1 MNRLALPMT
10 LGLFFV
16 AYLSQLGET
25 LPSPKKII
33 EEDGSTYNEDDCE
46 KAADEHPGS
55 CAIIF
60 DKHECDLPES
70 FLSVLHTGDKLA
82 IEVGNTPSLPFDFEE
97 DVKSVI
103 VHPGCVLFGYAA
115 DLASL
120 INTKNK
126 HLGMGIMVSAVE
138 KTDWVYKGL
147 YGKFVSYESNER

>member
-46 KAADEHPGS
+46 KAADEHAGS

-103 VHPGCVLFGYAA
+103 VHPGCVLFGYDE
-115 DLASL
+115 DLGL
-120 INTKNK
+120 IRTEKK
-126 HLGMGIMVSAVE
+126 DLGKGIMVSAVN
-138 KTDWVYKGL
+138 KKDWVYKEL
-147 YGKFVSYESNER
+147 NGKFVSYGTNGK